1 MTLFTRKWAGYT
13 LLFHSLEI
21 NFELIS
27 IRIAIDAVGI
37 DSLIYLQFFGRRS
50 MRGVF
55 KLLGVVALVVSS
67 IGQASALT
75 LTTFPVIATGAVS
88 DFVFTYSTSTPFTLS
103 NLSLFLP
110 PSGSNILG
118 GTLATYTTP
127 TGGSLSGSGSL
138 SEIISTRPGASYEM
152 SYAISG
158 SLPNSISVAL
168 VPLPASAPL
177 FVMALI
183 GLGMMGYRSARGR
196 KTVAA

>member
-1 MTLFTRKWAGYT
+1 MPLA
-13 LLFHSLEI
+13 
-21 NFELIS
+21 LIGDLPS
-27 IRIAIDAVGI
+27 V
-37 DSLIYLQFFGRRS
+37 LFGRQS
-50 MRGVF
+50 MRGIYR
-55 KLLGVVALVVSS
+55 LLGVVALVVSS

-88 DFVFTYSTSTPFTLS
+88 DFVFTYSTSTPFTLT

-138 SEIISTRPGASYEM
+138 SEIISTRPGASYEV

-158 SLPNSISVAL
+158 SFPNSIGVAL
-168 VPLPASAPL
+168 VPLPASFPL

-183 GLGMMGYRSARGR
+183 GLGMMGYRSAHGR

>member
-1 MTLFTRKWAGYT
+1 
-13 LLFHSLEI
+13 
-21 NFELIS
+21 
-27 IRIAIDAVGI
+27 
-37 DSLIYLQFFGRRS
+37 